1 MLEKFFE
8 EKLTEL
14 KNKNLYRSENVYR
27 SPDKDLIDFASNDY
41 LGLASQN
48 SNAEKS
54 QESFGSTGS
63 RLLTGTHQIHQEL
76 EKEIA
81 KWKKT
86 ESALFFGSGYLANIG
101 TIPALANPH
110 DVIFSDELNHA
121 CILDGIKLSGAK
133 KFFYKHKNLE
143 HLQELIKTHRSNYQ
157 KAFIISDSI
166 FSMDG
171 DKAPID
177 ELSKIAKQY
186 NLGLYLDEAHA
197 TGIYGSSGAGLVE
210 EFYDQKLVNPANISV
225 QMGTFSKAVGV
236 EGGYIA
242 GSHLLIDFLKNTAR
256 SFIFSTAP
264 SPLIT
269 RKILENINSI
279 KSNPRLRL
287 QLKNNIN
294 YFREKLLQ
302 NQIHFTNEETSIFAL
317 PCKSN
322 QSALD
327 KSSLLLKSGFL
338 VLAVRYPTV
347 ASPRLRV
354 CLSALHSKD
363 NIDKL
368 VELLME
374 LENL

>member
-1 MLEKFFE
+1 MFEKFFE

-14 KNKNLYRSENVYR
+14 KNKNLYRSENIYPC
-27 SPDKDLIDFASNDY
+27 SDKDLIDFASNDY
-41 LGLASQN
+41 LGLASQKLIT
-48 SNAEKS
+48 EKN
-54 QESFGSTGS
+54 QDNYGSSGS
-63 RLLTGTHQIHQEL
+63 RLLTGTHAIHQEL

-81 KWKKT
+81 NWKKT
-86 ESALFFGSGYLANIG
+86 ESAIFFGSGYLANVG
-101 TIPALANPH
+101 AVPALANPH

-133 KFFYKHKNLE
+133 KFFYKHKDLD

-157 KAFIISDSI
+157 KGFIVSDSI

-171 DKAPID
+171 DRAPID
-177 ELSKIAKQY
+177 GLSRIAKKY

-197 TGIYGSSGAGLVE
+197 TGIYGSTGAGLVE
-210 EFYDQKLVNPANISV
+210 EFCDKKLLGNLDIMV

-269 RKILENINSI
+269 RQILKNIISI
-279 KSNPRLRL
+279 KNNPGLRL
-287 QLKNNIN
+287 QLQQNIN
-294 YFREKLLQ
+294 YFRENLLQ
-302 NQIHFTNEETSIFAL
+302 NQINFTNEETSIFAL

-327 KSSLLLKSGFL
+327 KSSILMQAGFL

-347 ASPRLRV
+347 SSPRLRV
-354 CLSALHSKD
+354 CLSALHSKK

-368 VELLME
+368 IEVLLG

>member
-14 KNKNLYRSENVYR
+14 KSKNLYRSENVYR

-41 LGLASQN
+41 LGLASQESTN
-48 SNAEKS
+48 EKN
-54 QESFGSTGS
+54 QESYGSSGS
-63 RLLTGTHQIHQEL
+63 RLLTGTHAIHQEL

-81 KWKKT
+81 NWKKT
-86 ESALFFGSGYLANIG
+86 ESAIFFGSGYLANIG
-101 TIPALANPH
+101 AIPALANPH

-133 KFFYKHKNLE
+133 KFFFKHKNLD
-143 HLQELIKTHRSNYQ
+143 HLQELIETHRSNHQ
-157 KAFIISDSI
+157 KGFIVSDSI

-171 DKAPID
+171 DRAPID
-177 ELSKIAKQY
+177 DLSSIAKKY
-186 NLGLYLDEAHA
+186 NLGVYLDEAHA
-197 TGIYGSSGAGLVE
+197 TGIYGSTGAGLVE
-210 EFYDQKLVNPANISV
+210 EFCDNKLIDHSDITV
-225 QMGTFSKAVGV
+225 QMGTFSKALGV

-242 GSHLLIDFLKNTAR
+242 GSRLLIDFLKNTAR
-256 SFIFSTAP
+256 SFLFSTAP

-269 RKILENINSI
+269 KQILENITSI
-279 KSNPRLRL
+279 KNNPRLRL
-287 QLKNNIN
+287 KLKDNIV

-302 NQIHFTNEETSIFAL
+302 NQINFTNEETSIFAL

-327 KSSLLLKSGFL
+327 KSSILIKAGFL
-338 VLAVRYPTV
+338 VLAVRFPTV
-347 ASPRLRV
+347 SSPRLRV
-354 CLSALHSKD
+354 CLSALHSKE

-368 VELLME
+368 VEVLVLS
-374 LENL
+374 ENL

>member
-1 MLEKFFE
+1 
-8 EKLTEL
+8 
-14 KNKNLYRSENVYR
+14 
-27 SPDKDLIDFASNDY
+27 
-41 LGLASQN
+41 
-48 SNAEKS
+48 
-54 QESFGSTGS
+54 
-63 RLLTGTHQIHQEL
+63 
-76 EKEIA
+76 
-81 KWKKT
+81 
-86 ESALFFGSGYLANIG
+86 
-101 TIPALANPH
+101 
-110 DVIFSDELNHA
+110 
-121 CILDGIKLSGAK
+121 
-133 KFFYKHKNLE
+133 
-143 HLQELIKTHRSNYQ
+143 
-157 KAFIISDSI
+157 
-166 FSMDG
+166 MDG

-210 EFYDQKLVNPANISV
+210 EFYDQKLVNPADISV

-242 GSHLLIDFLKNTAR
+242 GSQLLIDFLKNTAR

-264 SPLIT
+264 SPLIA
-269 RKILENINSI
+269 RKILENINGI
-279 KSNPRLRL
+279 KINPGLRL

-354 CLSALHSKD
+354 CLSALHSKE

-368 VELLME
+368 VELLKG

>member
-14 KNKNLYRSENVYR
+14 KNKNLYRSENVYL

-48 SNAEKS
+48 LNAEKS
-54 QESFGSTGS
+54 QERLGSSGS
-63 RLLTGTHQIHQEL
+63 RLLTGTHEIHQEL

-133 KFFYKHKNLE
+133 KFFYKHKDVD
-143 HLQELIKTHRSNYQ
+143 HLLELIKAHRSKYQ

-210 EFYDQKLVNPANISV
+210 EFYDQKLISPVDISV

-242 GSHLLIDFLKNTAR
+242 GSRLLIDFLKNTAR

-269 RKILENINSI
+269 RQILENVISI
-279 KSNPRLRL
+279 KSNPGLRL

-302 NQIHFTNEETSIFAL
+302 NQISFTNEETSIFAL

-354 CLSALHSKD
+354 CLSAHHSKE

-368 VELLME
+368 VELLKG

>member
-1 MLEKFFE
+1 MLDEFFE

-27 SPDKDLIDFASNDY
+27 SSNKDLIDFASNDY
-41 LGLASQN
+41 LGLANQAISL
-48 SNAEKS
+48 EKN
-54 QESFGSTGS
+54 QENYGSTGS
-63 RLLTGTHQIHQEL
+63 RLLTGTHEIHQEL

-133 KFFYKHKNLE
+133 KFFFKHKDLKHLE
-143 HLQELIKTHRSNYQ
+143 ELIRTHRANYQ

-171 DKAPID
+171 DRAQID
-177 ELSKIAKQY
+177 RLSMLAMQY

-210 EFYDQKLVNPANISV
+210 EFYDQKLINPIDITV

-242 GSHLLIDFLKNTAR
+242 GSRLLIDFLKNTAR

-269 RKILENINSI
+269 KQILDNILSI
-279 KSNPRLRL
+279 KNNPGLRF
-287 QLKNNIN
+287 QLKDNIN

-302 NQIHFTNEETSIFAL
+302 NQINFSNQETSIFAL

-347 ASPRLRV
+347 ASPRLRI
-354 CLSALHSKD
+354 CLSAKHSKLQM
-363 NIDKL
+363 DKL
-368 VELLME
+368 IGLLIQP
-374 LENL
+374 ENL